1 MYFPTKWGVKEPQ
14 NPQNHRVVINHW
26 FPEKSKT
33 HGAAGDR
40 HARAIE
46 LENFELRE
54 QLSAMQQVG
63 KWDGNPLETC
73 LFQSFF
79 IYLFSCGE
87 YGIIFALKYIDKDTM
102 CRITCVKCSVW
113 EDWVRLGFVF
123 SLFWINSV
131 QCPSWPTLVGEM
143 APKRV
148 GPLHEL
154 SFVHLRF
161 LLVKIPS
168 AICMLEG

>member
-143 APKRV
+143 APKKELDHFMNC
-148 GPLHEL
+148 PL
-154 SFVHLRF
+154 F
-161 LLVKIPS
+161 
-168 AICMLEG
+168 ICAFY